1 MCSYEARI
9 SRLALGSP
17 HLPIAS
23 VLVRGQN
30 CIFFLSFHSYP
41 SPKYP
46 LPPCLWWRTL
56 PIKSHLSKK
65 PPLCLC
71 LPPHS
76 PSPLPLAVFFCL
88 PLLIFSNPLLLPLSL
103 FLPLNA
109 MDDFPHSQSST
120 SAELKKK
127 QKSKREVSKSKKGCT
142 VAQIEKEPRRGR
154 KG

>member
-30 CIFFLSFHSYP
+30 CIFFLPFPSYP

-65 PPLCLC
+65 PPP
-71 LPPHS
+71 LPLLAS
-76 PSPLPLAVFFCL
+76 PLPLPLAVFFCL

-127 QKSKREVSKSKKGCT
+127 QKQKSKREVSKSKNGCT
-142 VAQIEKEPRRGR
+142 VAQIEKEPWRGR